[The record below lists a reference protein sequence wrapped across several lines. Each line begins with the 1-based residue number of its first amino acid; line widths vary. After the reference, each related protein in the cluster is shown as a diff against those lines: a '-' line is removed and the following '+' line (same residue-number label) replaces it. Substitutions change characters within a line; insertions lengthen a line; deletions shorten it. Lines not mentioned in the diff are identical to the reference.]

1 MKPET
6 EKYLAKAQDC
16 LEDAHY
22 LLKADRWTG
31 TINRSYYAIF
41 DCIQALLFEK
51 GVFAKTH
58 QGAQQKFF
66 ELFVQ
71 TGIFSVEM
79 GKQVKKV
86 FEKRQTS
93 DYDPDSD
100 LDRVDAENAFQQA
113 QTFYE
118 QSCQFLKKPNP

>member
-6 EKYLAKAQDC
+6 QKYLAKAKDC
-16 LEDAHY
+16 LEDARY
-22 LLKADRWTG
+22 LLKVDRWSG

-58 QGAQQKFF
+58 QGSQQKFF
-66 ELFVQ
+66 DLFVK

-79 GKQVKKV
+79 AKQVKKV
-86 FEKRQTS
+86 FEKRQTT

-100 LDRVDAENAFQQA
+100 LDKADAEDAFRQA
-113 QTFYE
+113 QIFYE
-118 QSCQFLKKPNP
+118 QCCRFLEK